1 MSMATRAEMSRIAFV
16 NGRYEPKSE
25 AAVHIEDRGYQFA
38 DAVYEVWGVSN
49 GHLMDYEG
57 HMARLER
64 SLDALR
70 IAHPMSRA
78 ALTQVLRETVRRNRV
93 VNGLVY
99 LQISRGTAPRDHP
112 FPPADTPPSVV
123 VTAKS
128 VSRAK
133 QEAGAAKGIS
143 VVTRP
148 DIRWGRCDIKTVG
161 LLPNILAKQ
170 DAIDSGAA
178 DAWLVDEM
186 GVITEG
192 TASNAWIVDADG
204 VIRTRD
210 TQANILHGITRAAIL
225 RIAREQGLKLEERGF
240 KPDDV
245 KAAREA
251 FYTNASGFATP
262 VVAID
267 GVKIGDG
274 KPGPVALRLR
284 ELYLERAEGEAV

>member
-1 MSMATRAEMSRIAFV
+1 MSRIAYV
-16 NGRYEPKSE
+16 NGRYGPKSE

-38 DAVYEVWGVSN
+38 DAVYEVWGISD

-64 SLDALR
+64 SLDELR
-70 IAHPMSRA
+70 IGRPMSRA
-78 ALTQVLRETVRRNRV
+78 ALTHVLRETVRRNHV

-99 LQISRGTAPRDHP
+99 LQISRGTAPRDHA
-112 FPPADTPPSVV
+112 FPGADTPPSVV

-128 VSRAK
+128 VNRAR
-133 QEAGAAKGIS
+133 QDAAAARGIS

-170 DAIDSGAA
+170 DALEAEAG
-178 DAWLVDEM
+178 DAWLVDDM
-186 GVITEG
+186 GMITEG
-192 TASNAWIVDADG
+192 TSSNAWIVDQDG

-210 TQANILHGITRAAIL
+210 TQANILRGITRAAIL
-225 RIAREQGLKLEERGF
+225 KIAGEQGLKLEERGF
-240 KPDDV
+240 SAEDV
-245 KAAREA
+245 KSAREA

-262 VVAID
+262 VVGID
-267 GVKIGDG
+267 GVEIGDG
-274 KPGPVALRLR
+274 RPGPVALRLR
-284 ELYLERAEGEAV
+284 DLYLQRAEADAV

>member
-1 MSMATRAEMSRIAFV
+1 MSRIAYV
-16 NGRYEPKSE
+16 NGRYGPKSE

-38 DAVYEVWGVSN
+38 DAVYEVWGISN

-64 SLDALR
+64 SLDELR
-70 IAHPMSRA
+70 IGRPMSRE
-78 ALTQVLRETVRRNRV
+78 ALTRVLRETVRRNRV
-93 VNGLVY
+93 RDGLVY

-112 FPPADTPPSVV
+112 FPSADTPPSVV

-128 VSRAK
+128 VSRYK
-133 QEAGAAKGIS
+133 QNAEAARGIA

-170 DAIDSGAA
+170 DAIDAGAA
-178 DAWLVDEM
+178 DAWLVDEIGM
-186 GVITEG
+186 ITEG
-192 TASNAWIVDADG
+192 TASNAWIVDQDG

-210 TQANILHGITRAAIL
+210 TQANILRGITRAAIL
-225 RIAREQGLKLEERGF
+225 KIAGEQGLKLEERGF
-240 KPDDV
+240 SAEDV
-245 KAAREA
+245 KSAREA

-267 GVKIGDG
+267 DAKIGDG
-274 KPGPVALRLR
+274 KPGPVAMRLR
-284 ELYLERAEGEAV
+284 ELYLDQAEAEAI

>member
-1 MSMATRAEMSRIAFV
+1 MSRIAYV
-16 NGRYEPKSE
+16 NGRYGPKSD
-25 AAVHIEDRGYQFA
+25 AAVHVEDRGYQFA
-38 DAVYEVWGVSN
+38 DAVYEVWGVAG

-70 IAHPMSRA
+70 IARPMSRQ

-93 VNGLVY
+93 RDGLVY
-99 LQISRGTAPRDHP
+99 LQISRGTAPRDHA
-112 FPPADTPPSVV
+112 FPRPDTPPSVV

-128 VSRAK
+128 VDRAK
-133 QEAGAAKGIS
+133 QDALAARGIA

-170 DAIDSGAA
+170 EALDAGAN
-178 DAWLVDEM
+178 DAWLVDDL
-186 GVITEG
+186 GIVTEG
-192 TASNAWIVDADG
+192 TSANAWIVDQDG

-210 TQANILHGITRAAIL
+210 TQANILRGITRAAIL
-225 RIAREQGLKLEERGF
+225 RIAAEQGLRLEERGF
-240 KPDDV
+240 TPDEV
-245 KAAREA
+245 KSAREA

-267 GVKIGDG
+267 GAQIADG
-274 KPGPVALRLR
+274 RPGPVASRLR
-284 ELYLERAEGEAV
+284 ELYLNQAVHEAV

>member
-1 MSMATRAEMSRIAFV
+1 MSRVAYV
-16 NGRYEPKSE
+16 NGRYGPKSE

-38 DAVYEVWGVSN
+38 DAVYEVWGIT
-49 GHLMDYEG
+49 GGRLMDYEG
-57 HMARLER
+57 HMTRLER
-64 SLDALR
+64 SLDELR
-70 IAHPMSRA
+70 ISHPMSRA

-93 VNGLVY
+93 SNGLVY

-112 FPPADTPPSVV
+112 FPSADTPPSVV

-133 QEAGAAKGIS
+133 QEAGAARGIA

-161 LLPNILAKQ
+161 LLPNLLAKQ
-170 DAIDSGAA
+170 DAIDAGAA

-186 GVITEG
+186 GMITEG
-192 TASNAWIVDADG
+192 TASNAWIVDQHG

-210 TQANILHGITRAAIL
+210 TQANILRGITRTAIL
-225 RIAREQGLKLEERGF
+225 RIASERGLKLEERGF
-240 KPDDV
+240 SAEDV
-245 KAAREA
+245 KSAREA

-262 VVAID
+262 VVTID
-267 GVKIGDG
+267 GSPIGDG
-274 KPGPVALRLR
+274 KPGPVALHLR
-284 ELYLERAEGEAV
+284 ELYLAEAEAEAV

>member
-1 MSMATRAEMSRIAFV
+1 MSRVAYV
-16 NGRYEPKSE
+16 NGRYGPKSE

-38 DAVYEVWGVSN
+38 DAVYEVWGVT
-49 GHLMDYEG
+49 GGRLMDYEG

-64 SLDALR
+64 SLDELR
-70 IAHPMSRA
+70 IRHPMSRA

-93 VNGLVY
+93 KTGLVY
-99 LQISRGTAPRDHP
+99 LQISRGTAARDHA
-112 FPPADTPPSVV
+112 FPAADTPPSVV

-128 VSRAK
+128 IDRAK
-133 QEAGAAKGIS
+133 QDASAARGVG

-148 DIRWGRCDIKTVG
+148 DNRWGRCDIKTVG

-170 DAIDSGAA
+170 EALDAGAG
-178 DAWLVDEM
+178 DAWLVDDM

-204 VIRTRD
+204 VLRTRD
-210 TQANILHGITRAAIL
+210 TQANILRGITRAAIV
-225 RIAREQGLKLEERGF
+225 RIAAEQGLKLEERGF
-240 KPDDV
+240 TPDDV

-251 FYTNASGFATP
+251 FFTNASGFATP
-262 VVAID
+262 VVSID
-267 GVKIGDG
+267 GTPIGAG

-284 ELYLERAEGEAV
+284 ELYLERTEAEAV

>member
-1 MSMATRAEMSRIAFV
+1 MSRVAYV
-16 NGRYEPKSE
+16 NGRYGPKSE

-38 DAVYEVWGVSN
+38 DAVYEVWGVT
-49 GHLMDYEG
+49 GGRLMDYEG

-64 SLDALR
+64 SLDELR

-93 VNGLVY
+93 RDGLVY

-112 FPPADTPPSVV
+112 FPSADTPPSVV

-128 VSRAK
+128 ISRAK
-133 QEAGAAKGIS
+133 QEAGAARGIS

-170 DAIDSGAA
+170 DAIDAGAG

-186 GVITEG
+186 GMITEG
-192 TASNAWIVDADG
+192 TASNAWIVDQDG

-210 TQANILHGITRAAIL
+210 TQANILRGITRTAIL
-225 RIAREQGLKLEERGF
+225 KIAGEQGLRLEERGF
-240 KPDDV
+240 SADDV
-245 KAAREA
+245 KSAREA

-262 VVAID
+262 VVGID

-274 KPGPVALRLR
+274 KAGPVALRLR
-284 ELYLERAEGEAV
+284 ELYLAQAEDAAI

>member
-1 MSMATRAEMSRIAFV
+1 MSRVAYV
-16 NGRYEPKSE
+16 NGRYGPKSE

-38 DAVYEVWGVSN
+38 DAVYEVWGVT
-49 GHLMDYEG
+49 GGRLMDYDG
-57 HMARLER
+57 HMTRLER
-64 SLDALR
+64 SLDELR

-78 ALTQVLRETVRRNRV
+78 ALTQVLRETIRRNRV
-93 VNGLVY
+93 SDGLVY

-112 FPPADTPPSVV
+112 FPGADTPPSVV

-128 VSRAK
+128 VNRAR
-133 QEAGAAKGIS
+133 QEAGAARGIS

-170 DAIDSGAA
+170 DAIDAGAG

-192 TASNAWIVDADG
+192 TASNAWIVDQDG

-210 TQANILHGITRAAIL
+210 TQANILRGITRAGIL
-225 RIAREQGLKLEERGF
+225 KIAGEQGLKLEERGF
-240 KPDDV
+240 SAEDV
-245 KAAREA
+245 RSAREA

-267 GVKIGDG
+267 GARIGDG

-284 ELYLERAEGEAV
+284 ELYLERAEDEAV

>member
-1 MSMATRAEMSRIAFV
+1 MSRVAYV
-16 NGRYEPKSE
+16 NGRYGPKSE

-38 DAVYEVWGVSN
+38 DAVYEVWGVS
-49 GHLMDYEG
+49 GGRLMDYEG

-64 SLDALR
+64 SLDELR
-70 IAHPMSRA
+70 IARPMSRA

-93 VNGLVY
+93 KTGLVY
-99 LQISRGTAPRDHP
+99 LQISRGTAPRDHA
-112 FPPADTPPSVV
+112 FPAADTPPSVV

-128 VSRAK
+128 LDRVK
-133 QEAGAAKGIS
+133 QEAGAARGVG

-148 DIRWGRCDIKTVG
+148 DNRWGRCDIKTVG

-170 DAIDSGAA
+170 EALDAGAG
-178 DAWLVDEM
+178 DAWLVDDM

-204 VIRTRD
+204 VLRTRD
-210 TQANILHGITRAAIL
+210 TQANILRGITRAAIA
-225 RIAREQGLKLEERGF
+225 RIAAEQGLKLEERGF
-240 KPDDV
+240 TPDEV
-245 KAAREA
+245 SAAREA
-251 FYTNASGFATP
+251 FFTNASGFATP

-267 GVKIGDG
+267 GAPIGSG

-284 ELYLERAEGEAV
+284 EIYIARAEGEAV

>member
-1 MSMATRAEMSRIAFV
+1 MSRIAYV
-16 NGRYEPKSE
+16 NGRYGPKSE
-25 AAVHIEDRGYQFA
+25 ACVHIEDRGYQFA
-38 DAVYEVWGVSN
+38 DAVYEVWGVS
-49 GHLMDYEG
+49 GSRLMDYEG

-64 SLDALR
+64 SLDELR
-70 IAHPMSRA
+70 IAHPMSRE

-93 VNGLVY
+93 RDGLVY

-112 FPPADTPPSVV
+112 FPSADTPPSVV

-128 VSRAK
+128 VSRDR
-133 QEAGAAKGIS
+133 QNAGAAKGIA

-170 DAIDSGAA
+170 DAIDAGAS

-186 GVITEG
+186 GMITEG
-192 TASNAWIVDADG
+192 TASNAWIVDDQG
-204 VIRTRD
+204 LIRTRD
-210 TQANILHGITRAAIL
+210 TQANILRGITRAAIL
-225 RIAREQGLKLEERGF
+225 KIAAEQGLKLEERGF
-240 KPDDV
+240 TADDV

-267 GVKIGDG
+267 GAKIGDG
-274 KPGPVALRLR
+274 TPGPVAMRLR
-284 ELYLERAEGEAV
+284 ELYLARAGDMAV

>member
-1 MSMATRAEMSRIAFV
+1 MSRVAYV
-16 NGRYEPKSE
+16 NGQYGPKSE

-38 DAVYEVWGVSN
+38 DAVYEVWGVT
-49 GHLMDYEG
+49 GGRLMDYEG

-64 SLDALR
+64 SLKELR
-70 IAHPMSRA
+70 IAQPMSRA

-93 VNGLVY
+93 TNGLVY

-112 FPPADTPPSVV
+112 FPSPDTPPSVV

-133 QEAGAAKGIS
+133 QDAGAAKGIA

-170 DAIDSGAA
+170 DAIDAGAA
-178 DAWLVDEM
+178 DAWLVDDM

-192 TASNAWIVDADG
+192 TASNAWIVDQDG

-210 TQANILHGITRAAIL
+210 AQANILHGITRAAIL
-225 RIAREQGLKLEERGF
+225 KIAREQGLKLEERGF
-240 KPDDV
+240 TPDDV

-274 KPGPVALRLR
+274 KPGQVALSLR
-284 ELYLERAEGEAV
+284 ELYLAQGISSAV